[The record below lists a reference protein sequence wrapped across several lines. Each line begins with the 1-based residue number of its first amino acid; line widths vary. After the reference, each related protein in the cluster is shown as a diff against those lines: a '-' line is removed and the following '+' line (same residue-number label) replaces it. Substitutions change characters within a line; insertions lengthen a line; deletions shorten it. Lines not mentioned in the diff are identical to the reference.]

1 MKNCFLT
8 EGNWGGKIPREFKG
22 MRNDSAWMYLLDANH
37 YFIGDFKN
45 IKDYDNVFI
54 MFPKGHLSLNM
65 VGVKLDNKPS
75 IVTNLLS
82 SDIVNI
88 LKNQNKR
95 VHYIQEGPTW
105 VFNDYEIIDQFNFYN
120 LLSSVDTIFAHNKHD
135 VKFYKGL
142 FPTKDISTIPP
153 IMVHHH
159 LKNIT
164 PNPQEKVMVGGN
176 FARWYGGFQSYIVAN
191 IFEVEKWAQNSHA
204 QREYEDHIEDLNH
217 FPRLTWLGWMKEL
230 STFKYAVHLMPT
242 VAAGTFSLNC
252 AYFGIPCIGNIKVDT
267 QNICHPDLSVD
278 VDDVEKACILANRLK
293 EDEDFYKSCSET
305 SKIMYK
311 KHYSKD
317 KFIND
322 ITPNLIK

>member
-1 MKNCFLT
+1 MNNCFLT
-8 EGNWGGKIPREFKG
+8 EGNWEGKIPKEFEG
-22 MRNDSAWMYLLDANH
+22 MRNDSAWMHLLNADH
-37 YFIGDFKN
+37 HFIGNFEN
-45 IKDYDNVFI
+45 IKNYDNVFI

-82 SDIVNI
+82 SDMVNI
-88 LKNQNKR
+88 LKSQNKKI
-95 VHYIQEGPTW
+95 HYIQEGPTW

-120 LLSSVDTIFAHNKHD
+120 LLHSVDTIFAHNKHD

-142 FPTKDISTIPP
+142 FPNKNISTIPP
-153 IMVHHH
+153 IMIHHH
-159 LKNIT
+159 LKNII

-191 IFEVEKWAQNSHA
+191 IFEAEKWAQNSHA

-217 FPRLTWLGWMKEL
+217 FPRLTWLDWMKEL
-230 STFKYAVHLMPT
+230 STFKYAIHLMPT
-242 VAAGTFSLNC
+242 IAAGTFSLNC
-252 AYFGIPCIGNIKVDT
+252 AYFGIPCIGNTKVDT

-278 VDDVEKACILANRLK
+278 VDDVEKACALANRLK
-293 EDEDFYKSCSET
+293 EDKEFYKSCSET

-311 KHYSKD
+311 KYYGKD

-322 ITPNLIK
+322 ITPNLI